1 MAATEPERELI
12 RRVLPFALPAIA
24 IAYGAGALASANAA
38 LSAAIGV
45 VVVVANF
52 VAHGLSLA
60 WAARISPTAVVGVG
74 LGGFGVRLGA
84 ILVALVLLDRFSW
97 FSPVAFA
104 AALVPATILLLVF
117 EAKVLSG
124 RLQADLWRFPA
135 GPTGVRR

>member
-24 IAYGAGALASANAA
+24 VAYGAGAIVSAEAA
-38 LSAAIGV
+38 MSAAIGV
-45 VVVVANF
+45 GVVALNF

-74 LGGFGVRLGA
+74 LGGFVVRLGA
-84 ILVALVLLDRFSW
+84 ILVALVLLDRLSW

-104 AALVPATILLLVF
+104 AALVPATVVLLAF
-117 EAKVLSG
+117 EARLLSG
-124 RLQADLWRFPA
+124 RLQGDLWRFPA
-135 GPTGVRR
+135 DTTGVRR

>member
-84 ILVALVLLDRFSW
+84 ILVALVLLDRLSW

>member
-1 MAATEPERELI
+1 VTATDPERELI

-24 IAYGAGALASANAA
+24 IAYGAGALASAGAA
-38 LSAAIGV
+38 WSAAIGV

-60 WAARISPTAVVGVG
+60 WAAGISPTAVVWVG
-74 LGGFGVRLGA
+74 LGGFGIRLGA
-84 ILVALVLLDRFSW
+84 VLLALVLLDRLSW

-104 AALVPATILLLVF
+104 AALVPATIVLLAF

-124 RLQADLWRFPA
+124 RLQADLWSFPA
-135 GPTGVRR
+135 GPTGIRR